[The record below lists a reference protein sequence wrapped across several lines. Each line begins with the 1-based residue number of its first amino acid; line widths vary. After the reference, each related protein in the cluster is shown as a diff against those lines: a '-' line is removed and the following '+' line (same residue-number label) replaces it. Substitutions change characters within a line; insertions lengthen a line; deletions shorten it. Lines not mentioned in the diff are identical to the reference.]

1 MISRQLKKIYEKTNQ
16 LSGNRLDILRTTFAT
31 FTNSYASQAAA
42 SLAYYAIFSLFPLL
56 LVLVAGGSYFLD
68 REEAYEIVTRLVQSA
83 LPVSTLVINENLSQV
98 VEARDAV
105 GIIGLLALL
114 WSASGFFTIL
124 ALNINLAWPG
134 AVQRGF
140 LAKRLVGLGM
150 IAGLVLLFVL
160 AVIMEGVTN
169 LIPFSAPD
177 DASDLELDLW
187 WLFSSLGS
195 WLTIFLM
202 YLALYRWVPTVPVRW
217 EASLWSALTAS
228 LAWKLVTS
236 GFSWYLQSF
245 GRYQLV
251 YGSLGTIVA
260 WLFLIFIM
268 SLITLFGAHL
278 SAAINQWKMRRQE
291 ETINR

>member
-1 MISRQLKKIYEKTNQ
+1 LISRQLRKFYEKTNQ
-16 LSGNRLDILRTTFAT
+16 FSGNRLDILKTTFAT
-31 FTNSYASQAAA
+31 FTDTHASQAAA

-56 LVLVAGGSYFLD
+56 LVLVAGGSYVLD
-68 REEAYEIVTRLVQSA
+68 REEAYVIVTRLVQNA
-83 LPVSTLVINENLSQV
+83 LPVSTQIINENLSQV

-114 WSASGFFTIL
+114 WSASGFFTVL

-134 AVQRGF
+134 AVQRSF

-150 IAGLVLLFVL
+150 IAGLVLLFIL
-160 AVIMEGVTN
+160 SVIMEGMTN
-169 LIPFSAPD
+169 LIPFSATD
-177 DASDLELDLW
+177 IASNADLDLW
-187 WLFSSLGS
+187 RMFSSLGS

-278 SAAINQWKMRRQE
+278 SAAINQWKMSRQ
-291 ETINR
+291 